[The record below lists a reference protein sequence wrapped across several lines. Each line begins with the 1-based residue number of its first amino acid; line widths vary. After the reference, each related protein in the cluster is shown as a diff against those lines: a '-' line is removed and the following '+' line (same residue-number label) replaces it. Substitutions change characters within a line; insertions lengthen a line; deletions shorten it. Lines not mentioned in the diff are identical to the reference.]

1 MKPARR
7 QSPAS
12 ETCSDPYAPMAT
24 PARRFQTVARFDE
37 LKSLRRLVREN
48 AQALGFSER
57 ESFACE
63 LAADEAFANII
74 QHAYGGESDCPILVR
89 FRRGADWL
97 LISFVD
103 LGPPWDP
110 RPPAPPNWDSSPDQ
124 LAVGGLGRLI
134 IERSMDRVAYRRR
147 GARNHLMLCKRRS
160 PAGADRS

>member
-1 MKPARR
+1 
-7 QSPAS
+7 
-12 ETCSDPYAPMAT
+12 MAT
-24 PARRFQTVARFDE
+24 PARRFQTVARFEE

-48 AQALGFSER
+48 AQGLGFSER

-63 LAADEAFANII
+63 LAADEAFTNII
-74 QHAYGGESDCPILVR
+74 QHAYGGESDGPILVR

-110 RPPAPPNWDSSPDQ
+110 RPLAPPNWDSSPDQ

-147 GARNHLMLCKRRS
+147 GACNHLMLCKRRS